1 MMHLLPMTE
10 IEFQHYLSTAIKEY
24 AKNKIDAGTWTN
36 ENAFKNANASF
47 KELLPAGIKT
57 ANTFFYSITF
67 QADTVGY
74 IWFASYRDNPL
85 MAFIYDFKIY
95 DNFQNKGFG
104 SKALQLTTQEAKLKG
119 FSSIALHVFGS
130 NKRAIH
136 VYEKN
141 GFTTTDITMQKKL

>member
-1 MMHLLPMTE
+1 
-10 IEFQHYLSTAIKEY
+10 
-24 AKNKIDAGTWTN
+24 
-36 ENAFKNANASF
+36 
-47 KELLPAGIKT
+47 
-57 ANTFFYSITF
+57 
-67 QADTVGY
+67 
-74 IWFASYRDNPL
+74 

-141 GFTTTDITMQKKL
+141 GFTTTDITMQKTLIQSFLLQGYQINVYVNIALQSNAASTFTDTIK